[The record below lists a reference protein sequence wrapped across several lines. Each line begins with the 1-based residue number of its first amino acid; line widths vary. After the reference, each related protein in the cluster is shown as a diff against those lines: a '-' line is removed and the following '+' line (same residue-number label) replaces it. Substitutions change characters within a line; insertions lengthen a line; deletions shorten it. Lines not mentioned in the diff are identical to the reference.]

1 MLDARRTD
9 RLIVTVFSLD
19 STMEWLLDADSV
31 RRRVALT
38 RVFVDDRL
46 FVCVVVA
53 DSVIVSTV

>member
-46 FVCVVVA
+46 FVCVVVS